1 MTVITKLIVL
11 NGGEGD
17 YVFEV
22 GEIIFGHKI
31 TTIERNYSENEYT
44 VSFDDGDWINVSST
58 NTISLYEDKE
68 K

>member
-1 MTVITKLIVL
+1 MTTITKLIVL
-11 NGGEGD
+11 DGGKGD

-31 TTIERNYSENEYT
+31 SSIERNTLGNEYI
-44 VSFDDGDWINVSST
+44 VSFNDGDWMNVSST